1 MKKVKNLLWIL
12 LAIFLLIQ
20 FFRPA
25 KNQAAQASPNDIA
38 EKYVVPMNILMDLN
52 TACYD
57 CHSNYT
63 HYPWYFH
70 IQPVAWWM
78 NSHIQEGK
86 HHLNFSEFATY
97 PPDVARKKF
106 HHIYEVMRDHSM
118 PISSYLWM
126 HKEARLT
133 DQQYQQ
139 VAEWALQM
147 SRQPQLINDS
157 TN

>member
-1 MKKVKNLLWIL
+1 
-12 LAIFLLIQ
+12 
-20 FFRPA
+20 
-25 KNQAAQASPNDIA
+25 
-38 EKYVVPMNILMDLN
+38 
-52 TACYD
+52 
-57 CHSNYT
+57 
-63 HYPWYFH
+63 
-70 IQPVAWWM
+70 
-78 NSHIQEGK
+78 
-86 HHLNFSEFATY
+86 
-97 PPDVARKKF
+97 
-106 HHIYEVMRDHSM
+106 M

>member
-1 MKKVKNLLWIL
+1 MKTKYRVLLIIL
-12 LAIFLLIQ
+12 ACFIIIQ

-25 KNQAAQASPNDIA
+25 RNYAAQASPNDIA
-38 EKYVVPMNILMDLN
+38 EKYVVPMDILMDLN
-52 TACYD
+52 TSCYD

-86 HHLNFSEFATY
+86 HHLNFSEFAKY

-106 HHIYEVMRDHSM
+106 HAIYEVMRDHSM

-126 HKEARLT
+126 HKEARLS

-139 VAEWALQM
+139 IAEWAQQM
-147 SRQPQLINDS
+147 SLHPQLQD
-157 TN
+157 TTQ